1 MACADVVLYVWVDDA
16 FVRHHKKLVQVHYFV
31 EILTRLPLLCLL
43 LNMESVGYIALLSLL
58 ACDLSAS
65 VLLLLMPTLLG
76 WRRRMSCRHASSQVA
91 SAVIMSEILFFV
103 NITMFDPR
111 EAFQVINMG
120 FYIVKYLEAFIVCRI
135 LPWSIRSGEFRT
147 TFQEVQLA
155 AVVLNAFLVWVV
167 VPKLRSMQDAAMSH
181 ARQDMPRLSEL
192 VPRDE
197 RDAHP
202 SASRSQFFG
211 LPETIALEL
220 STVGSPQ
227 HVVREN
233 RVESARLELLGDMLE
248 GLCLTSE
255 AQSDRNRPAVAR
267 STVAD
272 VLWSLVLPW
281 SGEYV
286 ESTSGGRIWLE
297 ILDPERG
304 AILIRRERS
313 SSDPDPSVGR
323 WVESLGVVFQGTA
336 IEAVLDVAEGRV
348 LGTHT
353 GEEIRFADANGT
365 IWRRGIV
372 EGSSGSSGSS
382 SSSSSSSS
390 GAREQESAAR
400 EVLRLVLT
408 QVLLSLRW
416 EPTFLGLGVV
426 GAGKAK
432 AGDLVAIDAAR
443 RPLLSFLLRYAIG
456 THDLSFIS
464 EIYWSLWCLSQD
476 YLDPNRA
483 AYDKARWVLINALEG
498 NIEFWDSI
506 RGVQLDQWAI
516 QNKSGKSNPEADAD
530 KAFRDKALGL
540 IAQQA
545 ALWQQTMQLAALG
558 RETAGDTAEKT
569 RAIRHRLHEMK
580 QREDQATDPE
590 ERYLVYLED
599 SYLLERLEVD
609 ASLLAATQ
617 AASLVRQPRDFR
629 STPVDPS
636 VPFLGVNIGEILKS
650 NAAPLLLGCLQEPD
664 SGCGLDLEAGDGMR
678 RTRQA
683 LTGPQVDR
691 YMVKVGDDLRQDQLV
706 LQMLHLMELV
716 WQERL
721 PKEENDMLRFVPYRV
736 LAMTPSG
743 GYIKFVP
750 GAVSL
755 SKALAQS
762 NGDLMSWFSSNLP
775 EHMTKDQVLNNLCGS
790 AAAYCV
796 ATYAQPS
803 DRRAE
808 ISPCE
813 HRELVRT
820 PTRRPLSRCR
830 MHRAHRGP
838 WRPKPTRWAVVA
850 LALGRRAWVTTLS
863 EEFGRRWAPLAAAL
877 ARPKRYAD
885 EFLGSRGFHRLPGL
899 AGAAHL
905 YGWAG
910 ESESEDERWL
920 PKPPTCPKT
929 GLKMYYPLD
938 LASAMPVLSLINQT
952 EQSTGRSTEVVVDT
966 CAAPGGKFLVMAGF
980 YLPSTSARLIAIEW
994 DNFRLSR
1001 FKQNL
1006 RLYLPSDLRKSARL
1020 TVRRG
1025 DASKILSQ
1033 LPNGPFDAVLVDAP
1047 CSSERERL
1055 LRANGRPVNIPG
1067 LKEVLEKS
1075 TGTVVGDT
1083 PGFSDIPGVE
1093 LECTR
1098 LIRDPKKNVLFFDL
1112 WISRWLWKG
1121 RPSSF
1126 EERKTVPTVLG
1137 IGDRHLDNLQITPEG
1152 HFFHIDFGFIFGED
1166 PKPFAP
1172 RLRLPQQIASVLM
1185 KEADHGTSGTL
1196 LDRCFH
1202 LAGRAYIAL
1211 RRSMTLWVSLL
1222 RVTGRAG
1229 GAGCACLRQ
1238 DANAAVVVVTD
1249 RLRSDLGGYEEFGFS
1264 SLTNTLFN
1272 MVLFASWWVYLDPAE
1287 LTCVGVLVPKNAH
1300 RDLNS

>member
-1 MACADVVLYVWVDDA
+1 MPIAEATVSPSCSRKRPLLDHDQNRWKSCSSTFQRVLGLAIKGLLLTAQRVFDVLAVLIHILYISDTWGAVVRNGHFWLMVFGVLASTFLSALTLSRHRSAFRKNRPYGWCVALVVSALQLAPLVEMVDKLGDGVCWGLREEETSPLQSVLSSSNHGRQAQEMKGSRYGENLMRGLRKLSIASLPLIFLSAIVHSAWLLEESQDGRCGQPCVTEVAALTIGIICLSMACADVVLYVWVDDA

-636 VPFLGVNIGEILKS
+636 VPFLGVNIGHCEILKS

-678 RTRQA
+678 RTVSE
-683 LTGPQVDR
+683 TQVDR

-796 ATYAQPS
+796 ATY
-803 DRRAE
+803 
-808 ISPCE
+808 
-813 HRELVRT
+813 
-820 PTRRPLSRCR
+820 
-830 MHRAHRGP
+830 
-838 WRPKPTRWAVVA
+838 
-850 LALGRRAWVTTLS
+850 
-863 EEFGRRWAPLAAAL
+863 
-877 ARPKRYAD
+877 
-885 EFLGSRGFHRLPGL
+885 
-899 AGAAHL
+899 
-905 YGWAG
+905 
-910 ESESEDERWL
+910 
-920 PKPPTCPKT
+920 
-929 GLKMYYPLD
+929 
-938 LASAMPVLSLINQT
+938 
-952 EQSTGRSTEVVVDT
+952 
-966 CAAPGGKFLVMAGF
+966 
-980 YLPSTSARLIAIEW
+980 
-994 DNFRLSR
+994 
-1001 FKQNL
+1001 
-1006 RLYLPSDLRKSARL
+1006 
-1020 TVRRG
+1020 
-1025 DASKILSQ
+1025 
-1033 LPNGPFDAVLVDAP
+1033 
-1047 CSSERERL
+1047 
-1055 LRANGRPVNIPG
+1055 
-1067 LKEVLEKS
+1067 
-1075 TGTVVGDT
+1075 
-1083 PGFSDIPGVE
+1083 
-1093 LECTR
+1093 
-1098 LIRDPKKNVLFFDL
+1098 
-1112 WISRWLWKG
+1112 
-1121 RPSSF
+1121 
-1126 EERKTVPTVLG
+1126 VLG

-1185 KEADHGTSGTL
+1185 KEADHGTSGGTL

-1249 RLRSDLGGYEEFGFS
+1249 RLRSDLGGYEEEKAATEFLLV
-1264 SLTNTLFN
+1264 LTESTEALYPVLTDKVHQLGLF
-1272 MVLFASWWVYLDPAE
+1272 W
-1287 LTCVGVLVPKNAH
+1287 K
-1300 RDLNS
+1300 